1 MSHAR
6 RIIGYWFVGSPM
18 LDIAVARFED
28 IDRRGCLNV
37 EWQWARVLTSES
49 LGRVD
54 ADVRIVAEPV
64 KAGPK
69 EFIVD
74 SVVNDEPFFYRF
86 N

>member
-1 MSHAR
+1 
-6 RIIGYWFVGSPM
+6 M